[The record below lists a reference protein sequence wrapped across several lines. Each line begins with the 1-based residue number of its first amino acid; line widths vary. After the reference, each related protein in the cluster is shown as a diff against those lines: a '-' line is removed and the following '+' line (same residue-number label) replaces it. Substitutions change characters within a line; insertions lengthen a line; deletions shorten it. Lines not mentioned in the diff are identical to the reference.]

1 MIKVLIADDEPSI
14 LLSLEF
20 LFKKQGYKVFIARD
34 GDEAIQL
41 FDQENPDVLILDI
54 MMPEVDGYEVCKY
67 AKEKFKDKEPKV
79 VFLTAK
85 NKEGDMEEGF
95 KYRADLYLLKPFSP
109 KELLK
114 QVKGLLA

>member
-34 GDEAIQL
+34 GQEAIQL

-54 MMPEVDGYEVCKY
+54 MMPEVDGYEVCQY
-67 AKEKFKDKEPKV
+67 AKTNFKEKEPKV

-85 NKEGDMEEGF
+85 NKDADIEEGY
-95 KYRADLYLLKPFSP
+95 KYGADLYLLKPFST
-109 KELLK
+109 KELTK
-114 QVKGLLA
+114 QVKNLLN